1 MKLACLLT
9 VWCLA
14 GCAFEDF
21 VDTARTDSYHLE
33 GKGIPSEH
41 FELLSLPVGRGHI
54 EGVHVQRAS
63 TPGPTILFC
72 HGASANI
79 ETSWARA
86 IVWYELGFD
95 AVLFDYRGFGASSG
109 STFSEDSLYDDAQR
123 VLTHVLEVRGVNREN
138 VVVYGHSLGGPVAAE
153 LALRTRPAALVLES
167 TFTSLHAQI
176 QSDTYFETPDS
187 FFSDFVLDTKQ
198 KLMRTGDLPK
208 LILHGAEDPTWP
220 VWNAHELY
228 EAAPEPKQLA
238 ICAQCDHRTV
248 PFHDR
253 DWYRSALCYPGA
265 PPVLRGCLP

>member
-176 QSDTYFETPDS
+176 QSDTYFDTPDS
-187 FFSDFVLDTKQ
+187 FFSDFVLDTKHISRYHAVLLAGPVNTSIEDLNSTNGVFVNGKRVTRQ
-198 KLMRTGDLPK
+198 VLNTGDK
-208 LILHGAEDPTWP
+208 VTIGKTQFR
-220 VWNAHELY
+220 Y
-228 EAAPEPKQLA
+228 
-238 ICAQCDHRTV
+238 TV
-248 PFHDR
+248 R
-253 DWYRSALCYPGA
+253 D
-265 PPVLRGCLP
+265 